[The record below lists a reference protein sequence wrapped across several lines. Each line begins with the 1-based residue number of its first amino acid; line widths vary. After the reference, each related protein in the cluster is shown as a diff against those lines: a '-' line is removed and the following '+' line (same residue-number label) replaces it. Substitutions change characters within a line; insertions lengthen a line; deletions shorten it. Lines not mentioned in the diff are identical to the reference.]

1 MFWIIAILI
10 IVVVFLFKANQE
22 TLELSKVPFEKK
34 YKVLLDRLNMAL
46 FDGEATFI
54 TRDIRQHHLVAK
66 RGDIITSITFINR
79 KDTLYLTYTL
89 QFKGRE
95 KSVDFYFSSVSNV
108 TEEQQERMVVT
119 FCNYLLEKTGA

>member
-34 YKVLLDRLNMAL
+34 YKVLLDGLNIAL

-54 TRDIRQHHLVAK
+54 TKDIRQHHLVAK

-108 TEEQQERMVVT
+108 TEEQQERMVVV

>member
-34 YKVLLDRLNMAL
+34 YKVLLDGLNIAL
-46 FDGEATFI
+46 FDGEVTFI
-54 TRDIRQHHLVAK
+54 TKDIRQHHLVAK